1 MLTGQILIFCLSPKF
16 LVSSSVVLKKR
27 VRRHSVSNDLLKLI
41 LNSEKIV
48 SGAFGNYRPGLVK
61 RVMPPK
67 LAIAVLQDPFF
78 QKNVCQSS
86 VSHGPARELCD
97 LFFFWLGAAW
107 VKFRAERPSVSGVN
121 RQLHICVPIGPVAGL
136 EHVHSTWA
144 GTFVLSALV
153 FLFPGV
159 HFVLLDSDCVSVT
172 LF

>member
-97 LFFFWLGAAW
+97 LFFFGSVLLGSSSGRSALQ
-107 VKFRAERPSVSGVN
+107 FSGVN
-121 RQLHICVPIGPVAGL
+121 RQLHICVLIGPVAGL